1 MTDIK
6 PIVIEGEPWCAL
18 DGCPSHVY
26 ADAQHL
32 CEVLKAPVPQD
43 FNGYQYC
50 IPALRQQRDEA
61 MRDRVSVELEYRKT
75 LANEY
80 GEDGDIEGLW
90 DVPRDEN
97 DTPILGHQFRL
108 VCTHIYGPA
117 AAARLFPDKE
127 TR

>member
-61 MRDRVSVELEYRKT
+61 MRDRIVESCGWLGGLSADESRRVRK
-75 LANEY
+75 ARAA
-80 GEDGDIEGLW
+80 D
-90 DVPRDEN
+90 
-97 DTPILGHQFRL
+97 
-108 VCTHIYGPA
+108 IYGPA